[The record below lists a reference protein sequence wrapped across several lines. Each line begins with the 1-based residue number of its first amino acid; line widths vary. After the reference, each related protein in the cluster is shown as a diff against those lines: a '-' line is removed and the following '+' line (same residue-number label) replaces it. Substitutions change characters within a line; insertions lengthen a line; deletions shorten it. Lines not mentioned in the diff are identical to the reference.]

1 MKKDTKDFM
10 YYYALLLNNW
20 YWLVL
25 GLIVGVSSFYVNL
38 RYSITLYKVSGS
50 ILIEDTQGKSLSKE
64 IVAMGAGADQ
74 ADASIEDRIKI
85 LSSTELMSRI
95 VDSLTLNVS
104 YVEEGRMKTYEMFDN
119 SPLKLLYWN
128 TEGAAKNFQIR
139 IKHYDSL
146 RFALYR
152 GDSKPEYIKYGV
164 PFKHDKRELVLK
176 KNGYLSNNNFI
187 NIIVKDA
194 YNTAV
199 EYSSRLEIA
208 QLGRSNILNISM
220 IEIVPE
226 RAVAIINRLIQEY
239 GLSLMEN
246 KNDAGKR
253 TMSFIEQ
260 RLSYVA
266 SELYSVENREEGF
279 RREKSLPI
287 MLPAVAKS
295 YMDKSSLMEEKINAL
310 DIRADLVKNIE
321 SIIVAQNP
329 TEKYRPLP
337 FSTEILG
344 SGPLTILIQRYN
356 DIIYKRSQIMESAKE
371 NNPMLTSNDEELK
384 NLKNNI
390 LISIQTI
397 KQEVNE
403 QKEKYRQQMV
413 PLEKQLSLMPSNE
426 RELTKIMREKGIK
439 ETLFLYLLQKREEI
453 ALNVAAQVAHSRM
466 LERATNKGKVAPHP
480 VQMALFYIFL
490 GLGIPIF
497 GLYVKDLFNNKV
509 FHRADLDKYLNAPF
523 VGFIPHVRGKSQKLI
538 INDSH
543 SVLSESFRLV
553 RSNLQNTDFE
563 NKKKTILVTSTISGE
578 GKSFVAVNLALTLAL
593 TGKKIIILGLDLR
606 RPKLELYLDGKT
618 SEKGIANFLKG
629 EGPLSKFI
637 QKFDRM
643 PNVDY
648 IDCGKVPENPAELM
662 VFDKLKIMFDYCQKH
677 YDFVVVDAP
686 PIGMVADTFSLKEYI
701 GQTLIVF
708 RYSYSR
714 IEHIKFVKEIQ
725 TLNKLPHLNMLLND
739 VRPERGNKAHY
750 VNYSNYYKQENKS
763 VFTKIKNWLKSLSKT
778 NVSGFKN
785 WKVESVNDP
794 LKESKKTFSSDP
806 DLIVENENESN
817 KVKNNNNYKPKNLKK

>member
-25 GLIVGVSSFYVNL
+25 GLIVGVSLFYVNL

-104 YVEEGRMKTYEMFDN
+104 YIEEGRMKTYEMFDN

-128 TEGAAKNFQIR
+128 TEGAAKSFQLR
-139 IKHYDSL
+139 VKHYDSL

-152 GDSKPEYIKYGV
+152 TEGKPEYIKYGV
-164 PFKHDKRELVLK
+164 PFKYDKRELVLK
-176 KNGYLSNNNFI
+176 KIGDIDNRYFI
-187 NIIVKDA
+187 NIVVKDA
-194 YNTAV
+194 YSTAV
-199 EYSSRLEIA
+199 EYSSKLEIA

-220 IEIVPE
+220 IEVVPE
-226 RAVAIINRLIQEY
+226 RAIAIINRLIQEY
-239 GLSLMEN
+239 GIANMEN
-246 KNDAGKR
+246 KNNAGKR
-253 TMSFIEQ
+253 TMNFIEQ

-266 SELYSVENREEGF
+266 SELYNVEDREEGF
-279 RREKSLPI
+279 KRDKSLPV
-287 MLPAVAKS
+287 MLPELAKS
-295 YMDKSSLMEEKINAL
+295 YMDRSNLVEEKIMAL
-310 DIRADLVKNIE
+310 DIRSDLVKNIE
-321 SIIVAQNP
+321 TIIVAQNP

-356 DIIYKRSQIMESAKE
+356 EIIYKRSQILESAKE
-371 NNPMLTSNDEELK
+371 NNPMLTTNDEELK

-403 QKEKYRQQMV
+403 QKEKYRQQMI
-413 PLEKQLSLMPSNE
+413 PLETQLSLIPSNE

-466 LERATNKGKVAPHP
+466 LERASNKGKVAPHP

-490 GLGIPIF
+490 GLGIPVL
-497 GLYVKDLFNNKV
+497 GLYLKDLFNNKV
-509 FHRADLDKYLNAPF
+509 FHRADLDKHLNVPF
-523 VGFIPHVRGKSQKLI
+523 VGFIPHVKGKPQKLI

-563 NKKKTILVTSTISGE
+563 NEKKTILITSAISGE

-593 TGKKIIILGLDLR
+593 TGKKIILLGLDLR
-606 RPKLELYLDGKT
+606 RPKLELYLEGKT
-618 SEKGIANFLKG
+618 SEKGIANFLNG

-637 QKFDRM
+637 QKYDRM
-643 PNVDY
+643 PNLDFV
-648 IDCGKVPENPAELM
+648 DCGKVPQNPAELM
-662 VFDKLKIMFDYCQKH
+662 VFDKLKIMFDYCHKH

-686 PIGMVADTFSLKEYI
+686 PVGLVADTFSLKEYI
-701 GQTLIVF
+701 GQTLVVF
-708 RYSYSR
+708 RYGYSR
-714 IEHIKFVKEIQ
+714 IEHIKLIKEIK
-725 TLNKLPHLNMLLND
+725 TTNKLPHLNILLND
-739 VRPERGNKAHY
+739 VRPERGNMDHY
-750 VNYSNYYKQENKS
+750 VNYSDYYKQEDKS
-763 VFTKIKNWLKSLSKT
+763 VLTKIKKWIKSLRKPKET
-778 NVSGFKN
+778 VAKN
-785 WKVESVNDP
+785 IIFESINSDITDP
-794 LKESKKTFSSDP
+794 E
-806 DLIVENENESN
+806 LIVENESEPNK
-817 KVKNNNNYKPKNLKK
+817 KVKKSGNNNLKKTLKNNE